1 MKHSK
6 NTQPIT
12 VTKVIALLTLLVT
25 SVSTATEAEKT
36 NSELTF
42 LSPIKS
48 PLNWY
53 ADQVTHGR
61 DIYFSAN
68 YIFQATKL
76 RAQEFLVE
84 YEQTTIY
91 PKLRQ
96 LLDEIK
102 QMGSKDQSLIF
113 IEMARKLLD
122 PQAKIDP
129 SVSKEVTSRLESF
142 KKDPQNIP
150 RGRYSSSEKLKN
162 YFQGVQFLTKA
173 TFDVKVD
180 KKWFAH
186 KDYMLFP
193 FETAVEILNKLAAS
207 ENTHTLNKLNE
218 VSIFYDRLV
227 GLSDLPSFHGLIKA
241 DVTLTIDDVLQYAED
256 NDLPKIN
263 RQMGVGIQ
271 FLGERVALHQQ
282 VINRLTDTFLAN
294 DPKVNR
300 KKVMDTLEIRK
311 VFFGKKGPKKEV
323 QGLIETQFKPNESGM
338 PFYQYCL
345 RAILDLPVFESS
357 SYSINTGAACLTAL
371 AEQTILVTKQTTLVP
386 KSAAP
391 DPGQDNK
398 SVKIYIEPK
407 IQNFLKQL
415 ELADKTISSLCEQEP
430 QTILYKTLIK
440 ASKEQA
446 PIASN
451 GTEGVTILNQ
461 LSKLTSD
468 PTVTADV
475 FCLSSSNDNGFI
487 QWAIAPFEVERSF
500 KNGAKAMGM
509 EMVFFEGWNDTA
521 LKNTKNPM
529 TNQQWKKIFLKGD
542 YKKFQT
548 VIKAP

>member
-6 NTQPIT
+6 NTQSIT
-12 VTKVIALLTLLVT
+12 VTMVIALLTLLVS
-25 SVSTATEAEKT
+25 SVSTATETEET
-36 NSELTF
+36 NSEPIF
-42 LSPIKS
+42 LNQIRSPQ
-48 PLNWY
+48 NWY

-76 RAQEFLVE
+76 RTQEFLVE
-84 YEQTTIY
+84 YEQTTIF

-102 QMGSKDQSLIF
+102 QMGLKGQSLIF
-113 IEMARKLLD
+113 IEMARKLLG

-150 RGRYSSSEKLKN
+150 RGRYTSSENLKN

-180 KKWFAH
+180 KKWFAQR
-186 KDYMLFP
+186 DYMLFP
-193 FETAVEILNKLAAS
+193 FEAAVEVLTTLAKTDNKA
-207 ENTHTLNKLNE
+207 TLDKLNQ
-218 VSIFYDRLV
+218 VSTFYDRLV
-227 GLSDLPSFHGLIKA
+227 GPSDLPCFSGLIKA
-241 DVTLTIDDVLQYAED
+241 DVTLTIDDVLRYAED

-271 FLGERVALHQQ
+271 FLGERMALHQQ
-282 VINRLTDTFLAN
+282 VINRLTDTFLTN

-300 KKVMDTLEIRK
+300 KKVMDTLEIRR

-357 SYSINTGAACLTAL
+357 VYSINTGAACLTAL
-371 AEQTILVTKQTTLVP
+371 SEQTILVTKQTTLVP

-391 DPGQDNK
+391 DPDQDNK
-398 SVKIYIEPK
+398 PVKIYIEPE
-407 IQNFLKQL
+407 IHNFLKQL
-415 ELADKTISSLCEQEP
+415 ELADKTISSICEQEL
-430 QTILYKTLIK
+430 QTILYESLIK
-440 ASKEQA
+440 ASNEQA

-451 GTEGVTILNQ
+451 GAEGVTILNQ

-475 FCLSSSNDNGFI
+475 FSLNSRNDKGFI

-500 KNGAKAMGM
+500 KNGAMAIGM
-509 EMVFFEGWNDTA
+509 EMIFFEGWNDTA
-521 LKNTKNPM
+521 LKNTKIPM
-529 TNQQWKKIFLKGD
+529 TNQQWKKIFLKGH

>member
-1 MKHSK
+1 MERSP
-6 NTQPIT
+6 NAQSII
-12 VTKVIALLTLLVT
+12 IAMIMALFTLLVS
-25 SVSTATEAEKT
+25 SVATAAETKKG
-36 NSELTF
+36 NSEPIF
-42 LSPIKS
+42 LGPIKS
-48 PLNWY
+48 PQNWY
-53 ADQVTHGR
+53 AGQVTHGR

-76 RAQEFLVE
+76 RTQEFLVE

-102 QMGSKDQSLIF
+102 QMGLKGPSLLF

-122 PQAKIDP
+122 PHTKIDHT
-129 SVSKEVTSRLESF
+129 VSKEVTTRLEAF

-150 RGRYSSSEKLKN
+150 RGRYSSSENLKN

-180 KKWFAH
+180 KIWFAH
-186 KDYMLFP
+186 RDYMLFP
-193 FETAVEILNKLAAS
+193 FEAVVEILTTLAKPDNKS
-207 ENTHTLNKLNE
+207 TLDKLNQ
-218 VSIFYDRLV
+218 VSTFYDRLV
-227 GLSDLPSFHGLIKA
+227 GPSDLPCFAGLIKA
-241 DVTLTIDDVLQYAED
+241 DVILTVDDVLRYAED

-263 RQMGVGIQ
+263 KQMGIGIQ

-282 VINRLTDTFLAN
+282 AINRLTDTFLVN

-300 KKVMDTLEIRK
+300 KKVMDALEIK
-311 VFFGKKGPKKEV
+311 NVFFGKKGLKKESP
-323 QGLIETQFKPNESGM
+323 GLNETIFKPKESSLS
-338 PFYQYCL
+338 FYELCL
-345 RAILDLPVFESS
+345 RAILDLPVLASS
-357 SYSINTGAACLTAL
+357 VHSINTGAACLTAL

-391 DPGQDNK
+391 NPDQDK
-398 SVKIYIEPK
+398 KPVKIFIEPK
-407 IQNFLKQL
+407 IHNFLKQL

-430 QTILYKTLIK
+430 QTILYETLIK

-451 GTEGVTILNQ
+451 SDEGATMLNQ
-461 LSKLTSD
+461 LSKLISD

-475 FCLSSSNDNGFI
+475 FFLNSRNDKGFI

-500 KNGAKAMGM
+500 KDGTKAIGM

-521 LKNTKNPM
+521 LKNTKTPM
-529 TNQQWKKIFLKGD
+529 TNQEWKRIFLKGD